1 MTYSTTIACKD
12 CGHPVQ
18 TTRSNT
24 RYCSVH
30 RLLRDLPYVA
40 EGSNSIRKC
49 ELCEQP
55 FKPLDPHGALC
66 AKHVPRRQK
75 LGEAV
80 CYLCGK
86 TDTRVRAEIDVCTT
100 CALDPTKRSGLF
112 DVLTQLERKRTGD
125 TAPDLVGGPAPAE
138 EPAAEDTGPKLARMQ
153 GDTAAQRTRVWL
165 EPENEQVMSD
175 WTRDDARGC
184 WWKVIR
190 IERVKVLRDR
200 LTEAGYEIE
209 ELAEVAA

>member
-1 MTYSTTIACKD
+1 MPHSTTIACKD

-24 RYCSVH
+24 KYCSVH

-66 AKHVPRRQK
+66 AKHVPRRPK
-75 LGEAV
+75 LGKAV
-80 CYLCGK
+80 CYLCGE
-86 TDTRVRAEIDVCTT
+86 TAVRARAEIDVCIP
-100 CALDPTKRSGLF
+100 CALDPNKRSGLF
-112 DVLTQLERKRTGD
+112 DVLMQLERKRTGD
-125 TAPDLVGGPAPAE
+125 TAPDLVGAPAAPAP
-138 EPAAEDTGPKLARMQ
+138 PEDTGPKLARMQ

-165 EPENEQVMSD
+165 EPENEPLMMRIG
-175 WTRDDARGC
+175 WARDTERSC
-184 WWKVIR
+184 WWKTIR
-190 IERVKVLRDR
+190 IERVKYLRAR
-200 LTEAGYEIE
+200 LAEEGYAIE
-209 ELAEVAA
+209 ELTEVAA